1 MQFASLDEW
10 QCRSQL
16 IFPIVKDSLNFV
28 FVPSFKRGDIA
39 VGTDIDV
46 VSMVFI
52 YKLNKLTGLHTIS
65 INSQSQLRFET
76 CGCCRIAKFIRRV
89 GGIYFNYLT
98 MFYLK
103 ITQ

>member
-28 FVPSFKRGDIA
+28 FVPSFKRSDIA
-39 VGTDIDV
+39 VGTDIDA

-52 YKLNKLTGLHTIS
+52 YKLNKLTGLHFL

-76 CGCCRIAKFIRRV
+76 CGCRRIAKLIRRV
-89 GGIYFNYLT
+89 GRIYFYYLA
-98 MFYLK
+98 MF
-103 ITQ
+103 